1 MACILLNKT
10 TSDAVRRV
18 IWELFELIPTPEA
31 ALAVPEADI
40 ARIIKPLG
48 LTKRAAYIQ
57 RMSAQYLGGAWRSV
71 AELAGCGQYATD
83 AYALFCTG
91 DWRAMAPPADKELI
105 KYFRFLQARA
115 GAFMCATGCAALTC
129 FARTRRQTARGVGC
143 RGTRPPRVSASQACK
158 HAPAAV
164 R

>member
-71 AELAGCGQYATD
+71 AELSGCGQYATD

-91 DWRAMAPPADKELI
+91 DWRAMAPPDDKELI
-105 KYFRFLQARA
+105 KYFRFLQAR
-115 GAFMCATGCAALTC
+115 
-129 FARTRRQTARGVGC
+129 TARVHVWVCCAELLLRPAQLQETDGKG
-143 RGTRPPRVSASQACK
+143 RGLSRDPPPKGFCIAGL
-158 HAPAAV
+158 
-164 R
+164 